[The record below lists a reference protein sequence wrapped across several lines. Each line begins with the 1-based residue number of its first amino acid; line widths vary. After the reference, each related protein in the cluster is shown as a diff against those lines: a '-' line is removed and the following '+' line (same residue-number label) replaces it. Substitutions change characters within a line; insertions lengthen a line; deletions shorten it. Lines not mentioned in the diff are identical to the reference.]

1 MAASD
6 GTFTVSVTWR
16 WLWPR
21 MRSTDRPSE
30 AHGAADCASDPH
42 FRARGS
48 VQEVDDPLVGRT
60 LHPGPVIRLDGDTPE
75 SVVGWP
81 GPAAGA
87 HTEYVLQTLL
97 GEPKKSA

>member
-1 MAASD
+1 LEAADVPCSRLYD
-6 GTFTVSVTWR
+6 I
-16 WLWPR
+16 
-21 MRSTDRPSE
+21 
-30 AHGAADCASDPH
+30 ADCASDPH